1 MALGADRRLVMRMI
15 LGEGIARL
23 GTGIVIGVV
32 VMYFA
37 ARVLKPLLYHVSP
50 RDPLV
55 IAAAISGILISGV
68 LAALFPA
75 VRAMRLDL
83 SATLRQD

>member
-1 MALGADRRLVMRMI
+1 
-15 LGEGIARL
+15 
-23 GTGIVIGVV
+23 
-32 VMYFA
+32 
-37 ARVLKPLLYHVSP
+37 VLKPLLYHVSP